1 MQNAPDCIIIND
13 NSENF
18 NCNTEEYKNQLPL
31 GYAKRNLNGAKADT
45 DIIKDNAENF
55 NCNTEEYINDKSS
68 LSTNVL
74 RSVKNLNEDT
84 NSINENA
91 ENFNSN
97 TENTKIVLGLP
108 NTKTVS

>member
-55 NCNTEEYINDKSS
+55 N
-68 LSTNVL
+68 
-74 RSVKNLNEDT
+74 
-84 NSINENA
+84 
-91 ENFNSN
+91 SN